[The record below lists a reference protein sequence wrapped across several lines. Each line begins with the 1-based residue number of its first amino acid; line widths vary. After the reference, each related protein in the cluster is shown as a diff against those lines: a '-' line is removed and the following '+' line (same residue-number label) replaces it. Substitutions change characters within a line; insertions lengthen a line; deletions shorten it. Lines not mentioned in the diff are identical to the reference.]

1 MKRKKPSELKL
12 NQAKGTVLIVDSDES
27 VRSSISRE
35 LAAKGLDCVTAG
47 GREAV
52 ETASTQDFDL
62 LIMGPGRSESSEV
75 EIIAQIVADH
85 PEAGVVMADTGAESR
100 VTAKTT
106 KHSRHTYVPEEID
119 LDALGSRVEKALK
132 KKRSGSGSR
141 DSRLRE
147 VESALQK
154 QSHDLGERVKELT
167 CLYAISELAGK
178 QDISLEEILRG
189 AVQLLPPGWQYPEI
203 TTARIVVGDRAFA
216 GDHFCETIWLQHC
229 DVIAHGDRVGCIE
242 VYYLEEM
249 PAIDEGPFLKEER
262 NLINAVAAQVG
273 GIVERKR
280 AEDIIRWQRDLGM
293 SLSAT
298 ADLEEGLRLCLEAAL
313 LVSGMDCGG
322 VYLVDGESGAFDL
335 VAHRGLS
342 RGFVGAVS
350 HFDGGSNNARLVA
363 QGEPVYTSQRKMG
376 VPVDEAEK
384 CEGLRALAVVPVR
397 HEGRVIGCLNVASHT
412 VDDVAPFGRSA
423 LEAVSTQIGSA
434 ITRLATEKELS
445 QYRLHL
451 EELVAERAAEL
462 KDANGRLLSE
472 IVERQQA
479 EQVAASERDRVHK
492 YLDVA
497 GVMLVALD
505 AEGRV
510 TLMNPKGCEILGHSC
525 SEVPGHRCDDIVGRN
540 WFDTFLPERIRENVR
555 GVFDQLIA
563 GSIEPVE
570 YFENPVLTRSG
581 EERIIAWHNAVL
593 TDEDGKT
600 VGTLGSGEDIT
611 ERKRAEEARLE
622 SEHRYHSLFE
632 NMLNGFAYC
641 RIVVDD
647 DSQPVDWVYLEVNDA
662 FETVTGL
669 TPEGVL
675 GKRVTEAIPGIKE
688 AHPELFQIYGRVAL
702 TGQEERFEIYL
713 QPLDIWLS
721 ISVYS
726 PVKGDFVALF
736 ENITERKK
744 GEEELENIFSL
755 SADMIA
761 VCTTEGQFLR
771 VNPPWEDVLGY
782 TTDEILKLG
791 WAELVHPEDKGQ
803 TDNEVVKQLHGKPVM
818 GFVNRYRCKDGTYR
832 TFEWRATPAE
842 QGTVYA
848 TARDIT
854 ERKSAEEALTHSE
867 ARFRSLF
874 ECMGSGV
881 AVYEFGNNGKECIFK
896 DLNGAAE
903 RIENVKKGD
912 VVGRNVLDVF
922 PGAETGFVDVF
933 KRVWETGRP
942 EFNTNYIYSDDGK
955 MDTAREFYTYRLPS
969 GEIVAVY
976 EDITERK
983 SAEEALKA
991 VYEEEHQLRQ
1001 QLEVEISKRVQFIR
1015 ALAHELKTPLTS
1027 ALAAS
1032 DLLVTQLNEE
1042 PQLSLARNIYR
1053 SATNLDSRVEE
1064 LLDLARGELG
1074 MLDLKLEPVDI
1085 LQLLRQTADDMKPLA
1100 SRQGLTLSVDLPP
1113 TLPSVDA
1120 EAGRVQQILVNLLN
1134 NAIKFSSENGRVAL
1148 GASVRQ
1154 DSVVVEVR
1162 DTGSGISKAEQQ
1174 RLFEPYHRVEGDRDR
1189 LSGLGL
1195 GLALCK
1201 NLVEL
1206 HGGRIWV
1213 ESRPGEGST
1222 FSFSL
1227 PIEVNNQ
1234 MAPRSEEKADA
1245 LCKVLIIEDDN
1256 EIVDVVSLA
1265 FQITWPEAQLLSA
1278 CKGEKGVDMVERE
1291 DPDLV
1296 ILDLGLPD
1304 IPGFEVLR
1312 RIRAFSPVPIV
1323 VLTVRTG
1330 EDDIVKALEWGA
1342 DDYVAKPF
1350 RQKEFLARLQAL
1362 ARRRTPHGEVGPVV
1376 CGPLRLDPSTAQLT
1390 YGRREIG
1397 LTTVEGRVLHCLM
1410 RHAGDVVTHSR
1421 LGDAVWGEDYP
1432 GAIESIRVHIRRLRE
1447 KLEEDPGNPKLI
1459 RTKAGVGYSLVKPT

>member
-1 MKRKKPSELKL
+1 VFKVLRFCLPICEKLHVPYTPRIAEVGLHIFHLEDPNDREGKTLRVVDVNQAAEDFTGVSREEVLGKTLDENFPGLREKGIPQTYAEVVISGEPRVLEDIYYDDKRVIEGWFVVKAFPLPNNHVGVAFENIAEKKKTEQALSDSEKKYRSLYSAMSEGVCLHEIVYDESDRAVDYRIIDVNPAYESIISLDRDDAIGKRASELY
-12 NQAKGTVLIVDSDES
+12 GT
-27 VRSSISRE
+27 
-35 LAAKGLDCVTAG
+35 
-47 GREAV
+47 
-52 ETASTQDFDL
+52 
-62 LIMGPGRSESSEV
+62 
-75 EIIAQIVADH
+75 
-85 PEAGVVMADTGAESR
+85 
-100 VTAKTT
+100 
-106 KHSRHTYVPEEID
+106 
-119 LDALGSRVEKALK
+119 
-132 KKRSGSGSR
+132 
-141 DSRLRE
+141 
-147 VESALQK
+147 
-154 QSHDLGERVKELT
+154 
-167 CLYAISELAGK
+167 GK
-178 QDISLEEILRG
+178 
-189 AVQLLPPGWQYPEI
+189 P
-203 TTARIVVGDRAFA
+203 
-216 GDHFCETIWLQHC
+216 
-229 DVIAHGDRVGCIE
+229 
-242 VYYLEEM
+242 
-249 PAIDEGPFLKEER
+249 PFLDIFSK
-262 NLINAVAAQVG
+262 VAETGTSTSFEIYWPPMEKHFQISVFSPG
-273 GIVERKR
+273 K
-280 AEDIIRWQRDLGM
+280 GM
-293 SLSAT
+293 FAT
-298 ADLEEGLRLCLEAAL
+298 VFTD
-313 LVSGMDCGG
+313 M
-322 VYLVDGESGAFDL
+322 
-335 VAHRGLS
+335 
-342 RGFVGAVS
+342 
-350 HFDGGSNNARLVA
+350 
-363 QGEPVYTSQRKMG
+363 TQRK
-376 VPVDEAEK
+376 
-384 CEGLRALAVVPVR
+384 
-397 HEGRVIGCLNVASHT
+397 
-412 VDDVAPFGRSA
+412 
-423 LEAVSTQIGSA
+423 
-434 ITRLATEKELS
+434 
-445 QYRLHL
+445 
-451 EELVAERAAEL
+451 
-462 KDANGRLLSE
+462 
-472 IVERQQA
+472 QA
-479 EQVAASERDRVHK
+479 EQVLRESEERYKRLVETIPHGIQEIDINGNIVFANKAFHDIYGYENEELIGTSIFDLSASDSEREELKEYFAKLIKEQPEPAPYISNNTTKQGRTIVTQTDWNYKKDDANNVTGFTAIITDITQRKKAEEELERERDRAQR

-505 AEGRV
+505 TEGRV
-510 TLMNPKGCEILGHSC
+510 TLMNPKGREILGHSC
-525 SEVPGHRCDDIVGRN
+525 SSTPGHCCDDILGRN

-555 GVFDQLIA
+555 GVFAQLIA
-563 GSIEPVE
+563 GNIEPVD

-593 TDEDGKT
+593 TDQDGKT

-675 GKRVTEAIPGIKE
+675 GKRVTEAIPGIRE
-688 AHPELFQIYGRVAL
+688 AHPELFQIYGRVAQ
-702 TGQEERFEIYL
+702 TGQEETFEIYL

-726 PVKGDFVALF
+726 PVKGHFVALF

-744 GEEELENIFSL
+744 
-755 SADMIA
+755 
-761 VCTTEGQFLR
+761 
-771 VNPPWEDVLGY
+771 
-782 TTDEILKLG
+782 
-791 WAELVHPEDKGQ
+791 
-803 TDNEVVKQLHGKPVM
+803 
-818 GFVNRYRCKDGTYR
+818 
-832 TFEWRATPAE
+832 
-842 QGTVYA
+842 
-848 TARDIT
+848 
-854 ERKSAEEALTHSE
+854 AEEALTHSE

-942 EFNTNYIYSDDGK
+942 EFNTNYTYSEEGK
-955 MDTAREFYTYRLPS
+955 MDTARESYTYRLPS

-1032 DLLVTQLNEE
+1032 DLLVTQLSEE

-1100 SRQGLTLSVDLPP
+1100 SRQGLTLSLDLPP

-1120 EAGRVQQILVNLLN
+1120 EAGRVQQILVNLLS
-1134 NAIKFSSENGRVAL
+1134 NAIKFSPENGRVAL

-1234 MAPRSEEKADA
+1234 MASRSQEKADA

-1278 CKGEKGVDMVERE
+1278 SKGEKGVDMVERE

-1304 IPGFEVLR
+1304 IAGFEVLR